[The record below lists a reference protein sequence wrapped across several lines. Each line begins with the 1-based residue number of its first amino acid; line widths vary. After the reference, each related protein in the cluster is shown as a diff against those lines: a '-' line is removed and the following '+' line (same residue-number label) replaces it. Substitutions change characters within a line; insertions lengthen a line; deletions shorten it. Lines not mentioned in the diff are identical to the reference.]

1 MAPEDTRVTARSS
14 WGVSDAG
21 EDRALCAGVGGL
33 DSVVDTTGSF
43 SLSASSAD
51 GLSTSIGSTEGA
63 TSCVVLGGAGDVVSE
78 TERMASDVSA
88 GGVGGLETSGP
99 LGAKVGSVAGAAS
112 PVADGGVVD
121 AACGVGGDGRSC
133 GCGNFASFAS

>member
-1 MAPEDTRVTARSS
+1 MAPEDTRVTARSG

-33 DSVVDTTGSF
+33 GSVACATGSF
-43 SLSASSAD
+43 SLSASSTD

-63 TSCVVLGGAGDVVSE
+63 TSCVGLGGAGVVVSG
-78 TERMASDVSA
+78 TEGMASDVSA

-99 LGAKVGSVAGAAS
+99 LGARVGSVAEAAS

-121 AACGVGGDGRSC
+121 AAWGVG
-133 GCGNFASFAS
+133 

>member
-33 DSVVDTTGSF
+33 DSVVGATGSF
-43 SLSASSAD
+43 SLSTSSAD
-51 GLSTSIGSTEGA
+51 GLSTSIGSTEEA
-63 TSCVVLGGAGDVVSE
+63 TSCVVSGGAGVVVSG
-78 TERMASDVSA
+78 TEGTVSDVSA

-99 LGAKVGSVAGAAS
+99 LGARVGSVAGGAS
-112 PVADGGVVD
+112 PVTDGGVVD
-121 AACGVGGDGRSC
+121 AAWGVGGDGCSC
-133 GCGNFASFAS
+133 DCGSLASFAS